1 MFAAAMLAVIYVG
14 DRIHMQINETT
25 FRRFACATL
34 VLCGALLWLK
44 NG

>member
-25 FRRFACATL
+25 LHRFACAIL

-44 NG
+44 

>member
-1 MFAAAMLAVIYVG
+1 MFAAVMQARIYVG
-14 DRIHMQINETT
+14 NRIHMQIDETT

-34 VLCGALLWLK
+34 VLCGALFWLK

>member
-1 MFAAAMLAVIYVG
+1 MFAAVMLARIYVG
-14 DRIHMQINETT
+14 NRIHMQIDETT

-34 VLCGALLWLK
+34 VLCGALFWLK

>member
-1 MFAAAMLAVIYVG
+1 MNHVCSAMLAGIYVG

-44 NG
+44 

>member
-1 MFAAAMLAVIYVG
+1 MFAAAMLAGVHVG

-34 VLCGALLWLK
+34 VLCGALFWLK

>member
-25 FRRFACATL
+25 LRRFACATL
-34 VLCGALLWLK
+34 VLCGTLLWLK
-44 NG
+44 

>member
-1 MFAAAMLAVIYVG
+1 MLPARGGVG
-14 DRIHMQINETT
+14 DRAHLRLNETT

-44 NG
+44 